1 VTLKP
6 YARVTMTDIK
16 HFTGFDISG
25 KNEAELFE
33 AARGIDVD
41 KTMGKEN

>member
-1 VTLKP
+1 
-6 YARVTMTDIK
+6 MTDSIK

-25 KNEAELFE
+25 KMKPNCLKRQEA
-33 AARGIDVD
+33 GIDVD